1 MRSRLS
7 HTVANLVWHMWLNRL
22 RLVQRRTVR
31 CPTFLG
37 SFCFVALLVSPIAWW
52 CRFGESFLCLT
63 KRQPAEI
70 LVVEGWIGRAGV
82 RAAAAEFERG
92 SYRYVVTTGGLTDA
106 KGWIEP
112 GWSYARG
119 AADELLRLG
128 VRQDRIIVAPAADA
142 KSQRTYNSAVAA
154 RRALDSFEIRPP
166 ALNVFTLGPHA
177 RRSRLVY
184 AKVEAPGTKVGVIS
198 WVPSIDKA
206 GPWWRSSDR
215 AKALLTE
222 TACYMY
228 EALLDSGRGFN
239 PAVGSASSVAA
250 QHFSLMANAAKLK

>member
-1 MRSRLS
+1 
-7 HTVANLVWHMWLNRL
+7 MWLKRL
-22 RLVQRRTVR
+22 RLVQRRIVL
-31 CPTFLG
+31 CPTFFG
-37 SFCFVALLVSPIAWW
+37 SFCAVALLVSPIAWW

-63 KRQPAEI
+63 ERLPAEV

-106 KGWIEP
+106 KGWMEP

-128 VRQDRIIVAPAADA
+128 VPQDRIIVAPTADVE
-142 KSQRTYNSAVAA
+142 SQRTYNSAVAA
-154 RRALDSFEIRPP
+154 RKVLDSLEIRPP
-166 ALNVFTLGPHA
+166 ALSVFTLGSHA

-184 AKVEAPGTKVGVIS
+184 AKIEGPGTKVGVIS
-198 WVPSIDKA
+198 WVPSGEKA

-222 TACYMY
+222 TACYVY
-228 EALLDSGRGFN
+228 EALLNTGRGSNNRQEAWHHPLKPLSIFCQG
-239 PAVGSASSVAA
+239 P
-250 QHFSLMANAAKLK
+250 NAAKLK